1 MIIVVIIIVPVEFIR
16 YVERKYVDKN
26 CKKKGEVGL
35 QATGSL
41 RVGHD

>member
-26 CKKKGEVGL
+26 CKKKKGKVGIHRV
-35 QATGSL
+35 SL
-41 RVGHD
+41 LLGNF